1 LDDADLVDSSEEAE
15 FCSLEAE
22 DLVSSTLLL
31 LLLLLLVLVI
41 PGYDSAPGRTLD
53 DPRGDDADVVV
64 VVVDLEL
71 SPLRRAPTATAG
83 DSRRRRRRC
92 G

>member
-1 LDDADLVDSSEEAE
+1 LHDADLVDSSEEAE

-31 LLLLLLVLVI
+31 LLLLLVVLVI

-53 DPRGDDADVVV
+53 DPRGDDADA
-64 VVVDLEL
+64 VVDSKM
-71 SPLRRAPTATAG
+71 SPLRRALTATAG
-83 DSRRRRRRC
+83 DSRRRRC